1 MKVFLL
7 DEGVLLSSESDYFDC
22 YNMVYDKKWGYH
34 DEGQCYIKD
43 KETAINDAINYV
55 KEGVEKTYAVITS
68 TIIDDSADLDDC
80 PVEDENYD
88 VNDII
93 FSVAKINGEIVFG
106 FIDTPKKELREYLIS
121 QGIWE
126 REVDELLS
134 CFNDDVSEDDL
145 CISSIFDSAFDLA
158 SNYIDNVICTLD
170 PHIEAVIDYT
180 ELGKNIAESDDEYIL
195 LSSSG
200 RIIEFT
206 I

>member
-55 KEGVEKTYAVITS
+55 EKGVEKTYAVITS

-80 PVEDENYD
+80 PVEDEDYD

-106 FIDTPKKELREYLIS
+106 FIDTPKKRIQEIS
-121 QGIWE
+121 
-126 REVDELLS
+126 
-134 CFNDDVSEDDL
+134 
-145 CISSIFDSAFDLA
+145 
-158 SNYIDNVICTLD
+158 YITRYMG
-170 PHIEAVIDYT
+170 A
-180 ELGKNIAESDDEYIL
+180 
-195 LSSSG
+195 
-200 RIIEFT
+200 
-206 I
+206 